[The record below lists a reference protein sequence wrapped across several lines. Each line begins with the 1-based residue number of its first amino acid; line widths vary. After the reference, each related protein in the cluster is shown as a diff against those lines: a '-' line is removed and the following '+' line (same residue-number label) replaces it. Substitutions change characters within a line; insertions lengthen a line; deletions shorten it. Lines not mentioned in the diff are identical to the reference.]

1 MKNST
6 EYCSGDSFLYKMILS
21 IHDNLHSD
29 FKILLKIHFLY
40 LHLFQIPAVKYPIK
54 NNRPS
59 VFQNRFPAP
68 HPGLKSV
75 FFFLFSIYL
84 LSSPFFI
91 LPYLLLFSF
100 SPSLSLSF
108 HFFLSPTTPYFS
120 YSAPPFAFL
129 SFPNFCSLF
138 FSPLFDIFPR
148 AHHFGLKMLKVDYIS
163 LPLVKV
169 EERIK

>member
-54 NNRPS
+54 NNRAS

-68 HPGLKSV
+68 HPGLKSL

-108 HFFLSPTTPYFS
+108 HFFFFHLLPHPSLTLLLPLLS
-120 YSAPPFAFL
+120 FL
-129 SFPNFCSLF
+129 SLISILYSLVPCLISFPEPITL
-138 FSPLFDIFPR
+138 D
-148 AHHFGLKMLKVDYIS
+148 
-163 LPLVKV
+163 
-169 EERIK
+169 